1 MLVTTQLM
9 ALIDFFFLLW
19 KSMDTNQL
27 FDNQHSL
34 KYLNLC
40 STEERNSYM
49 FGLEQ
54 HEGE

>member
-34 KYLNLC
+34 KYLHLC
-40 STEERNSYM
+40 SREERNSYM